1 LKLKRF
7 QNEQLKKIEFLISQI
22 PRNRIYFRELIITP
36 SKAAISGWGLD
47 MNDIT
52 NYLGKLGEAKEM
64 IKEVNLKHLKKEG
77 FLINFKA
84 EVNFKCN
91 MF

>member
-1 LKLKRF
+1 
-7 QNEQLKKIEFLISQI
+7 
-22 PRNRIYFRELIITP
+22 
-36 SKAAISGWGLD
+36 